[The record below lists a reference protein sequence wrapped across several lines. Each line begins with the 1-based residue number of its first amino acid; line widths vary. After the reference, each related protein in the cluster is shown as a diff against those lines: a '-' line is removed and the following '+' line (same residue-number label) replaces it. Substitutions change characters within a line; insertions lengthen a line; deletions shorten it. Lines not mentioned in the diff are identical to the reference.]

1 MKKVVYQ
8 ITRKRYELV
17 EVETLEQEELIK
29 ELNRDFEREEKRT
42 KTMRTR
48 CVSLDY
54 LYEKEGFE
62 LVDNSKTG
70 EELYFEKL
78 EKELF
83 SERLHL
89 AINSLTPRQKEMVIM
104 IYFEN
109 KTQTE
114 VAIHYGISKAAVSR
128 ALDRIHNTLRKKL
141 GKK

>member
-62 LVDNSKTG
+62 PSDNSKTD
-70 EELYFEKL
+70 EESYFE
-78 EKELF
+78 
-83 SERLHL
+83 
-89 AINSLTPRQKEMVIM
+89 
-104 IYFEN
+104 
-109 KTQTE
+109 
-114 VAIHYGISKAAVSR
+114 
-128 ALDRIHNTLRKKL
+128 D
-141 GKK
+141 